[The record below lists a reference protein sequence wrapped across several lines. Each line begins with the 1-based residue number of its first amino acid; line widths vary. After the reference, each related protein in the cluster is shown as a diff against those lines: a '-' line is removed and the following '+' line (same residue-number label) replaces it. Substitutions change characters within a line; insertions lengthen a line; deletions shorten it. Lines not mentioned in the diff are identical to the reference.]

1 VSAAGKISAPIVPI
15 ALLLLIVSTWTS
27 PGHAAQLQLS
37 WVDNSTNEDGFSI
50 ERSLGT
56 TGPFAQIAT
65 TAANTASYTD
75 TSLADGTTY
84 CYQVRAFNTVGY
96 SGYTTAAC
104 ATTAQSSSPTL
115 TITKAG
121 GGKGTVNSSPTGIGC
136 GATCSA
142 SFPGGTTVSLT
153 AAPDTGSLFAGWS
166 GGGCSGTGLCT
177 VTLTAATSVTATF
190 RKPKHRLTTT
200 TAGTG
205 AGTVSSTPTGTS
217 SADYESDTGAGTVSG
232 TPTGTNCGATCS
244 AEYESGT
251 VVTLAAFPA
260 AGSLFAGWDGGG
272 CRGAG
277 SCRVI
282 LTAPTTITAIFQ
294 KLWPLGSAPW
304 GPAAVP
310 LPSGLPPTGSQAWG
324 PAPPSPPAGLP
335 PTGAASWGP

>member
-121 GGKGTVNSSPTGIGC
+121 GGKGTVNSSPTGLSC

-142 SFPGGTTVSLT
+142 SFPAGTAVSLT
-153 AAPDTGSLFAGWS
+153 AVSATGSLFAGWS
-166 GGGCSGTGLCT
+166 GGGCSGTGPCT
-177 VTLTAATSVTATF
+177 VTLTAATAVTATF

-200 TAGTG
+200 TVGTG
-205 AGTVSSTPTGTS
+205 AGTVTSTAGTGVGTVTSANTGTS
-217 SADYESDTGAGTVSG
+217 
-232 TPTGTNCGATCS
+232 CGSTCS

-260 AGSLFAGWDGGG
+260 VGSLFAGWDGGG
-272 CRGAG
+272 CSGAG

-294 KLWPLGSAPW
+294 KLSPLGSEAW

>member
-15 ALLLLIVSTWTS
+15 VLLLLIASSWSS
-27 PGHAAQLQLS
+27 PLHAAQLQLS

-56 TGPFAQIAT
+56 TGTFVQIAT
-65 TAANTASYTD
+65 TAANAASYTD
-75 TSLADGTTY
+75 TGLADGTAY
-84 CYQVRAFNTVGY
+84 CYQVRAFNRTGY
-96 SGYTTAAC
+96 SGYTNAAC

-121 GGKGTVNSSPTGIGC
+121 SGRGTVNSSPTGISC

-142 SFPGGTTVSLT
+142 SFPGGTAVSLT
-153 AAPDTGSLFAGWS
+153 AAPATGSLFAGWS
-166 GGGCSGTGLCT
+166 GGGCSGTGPCT
-177 VTLTAATSVTATF
+177 VTLTAATSVSATF

-205 AGTVSSTPTGTS
+205 AGTVSSAPTGTS
-217 SADYESDTGAGTVSG
+217 
-232 TPTGTNCGATCS
+232 CGSTCS
-244 AEYESGT
+244 ADYESGT

-277 SCRVI
+277 SCTVI

-294 KLWPLGSAPW
+294 KLWPLGSEGW

-335 PTGAASWGP
+335 PTGAVSWGP